1 MLKTGRPLW
10 RAPAGQALAARIYR
24 VTYRS
29 RMRYRARGMLDELGD
44 IAEWITA
51 IVAVTF
57 VVGVLVMARWL
68 R

>member
-1 MLKTGRPLW
+1 
-10 RAPAGQALAARIYR
+10 
-24 VTYRS
+24 
-29 RMRYRARGMLDELGD
+29 MRYRARGMLDELGD
-44 IAEWITA
+44 VAEWITA